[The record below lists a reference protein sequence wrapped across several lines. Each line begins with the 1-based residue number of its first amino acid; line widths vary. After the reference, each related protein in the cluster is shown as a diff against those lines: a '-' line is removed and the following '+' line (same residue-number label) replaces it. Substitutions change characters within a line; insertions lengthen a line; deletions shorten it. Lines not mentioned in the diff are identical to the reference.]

1 VELGDTVMV
10 TGAGA
15 GAAGPGPTA
24 PQEVQSKPSSNK
36 VQNNASRKNSLDR
49 LAHRP

>member
-15 GAAGPGPTA
+15 AGPEPTA
-24 PQEVQSKPSSNK
+24 PQEAQSKPSINK
-36 VQNNASRKNSLDR
+36 VQNNEPR
-49 LAHRP
+49 